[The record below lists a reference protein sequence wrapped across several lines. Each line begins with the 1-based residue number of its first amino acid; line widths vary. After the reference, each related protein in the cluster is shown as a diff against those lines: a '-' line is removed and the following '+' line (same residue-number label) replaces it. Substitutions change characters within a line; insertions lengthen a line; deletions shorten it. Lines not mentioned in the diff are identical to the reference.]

1 MKKIL
6 ISLVALFGAVTLAS
20 AADYNWAA
28 GVKFGSS
35 ASGISVKKN
44 MGGAALEGI
53 ASFYYNNALGVT
65 GLYEIK
71 SDLGSGFELYY
82 GAGAHVVLGDEVFG
96 AGIDGVVG
104 VEYQIPG
111 APISFTFDYKPRIS
125 FSGAGTGFDPVDFG
139 LGIRYCW

>member
-6 ISLVALFGAVTLAS
+6 ITLVALFGAVTLAS
-20 AADYNWAA
+20 ATDYNWAA

-96 AGIDGVVG
+96 AGVDGVVG

-125 FSGAGTGFDPVDFG
+125 FSGAGTGFDFVDFG

>member
-28 GVKFGSS
+28 GVKFGSA

-53 ASFYYNNALGVT
+53 ASFYYNDALGVT

-82 GAGAHVVLGDEVFG
+82 GAGAHVVLGNEALG

-111 APISFTFDYKPRIS
+111 APISITLDYKPSIS
-125 FSGAGTGFDPVDFG
+125 FSGAGTGFDWYDFG
-139 LGIRYCW
+139 LGVRYCW

>member
-6 ISLVALFGAVTLAS
+6 ITLVALFGAVTLAS
-20 AADYNWAA
+20 ATDYNWAA
-28 GVKFGSS
+28 GVKFGSA

-125 FSGAGTGFDPVDFG
+125 FSGAGTGFDTVDFG

>member
-6 ISLVALFGAVTLAS
+6 VTLVAIFATVTIAS
-20 AADYNWAA
+20 ATDYNWAA
-28 GVKFGSS
+28 GVKFGSA

-65 GLYEIK
+65 GLYELK

-82 GAGAHVVLGDEVFG
+82 GAGAHVVLGNDVFG
-96 AGIDGVVG
+96 AGVDGVVG

-111 APISFTFDYKPRIS
+111 APISVTFDYKPRIS
-125 FSGAGTGFDPVDFG
+125 FSGAGTGFDFVDFG

>member
-6 ISLVALFGAVTLAS
+6 ITLVALFGAVTLAS
-20 AADYNWAA
+20 ATDYNWAA

-96 AGIDGVVG
+96 AGVDGVVG

-125 FSGAGTGFDPVDFG
+125 FSSAGTGFDPVDFG

>member
-6 ISLVALFGAVTLAS
+6 VTLVALFATVTLAS
-20 AADYNWAA
+20 ATDYNWAA
-28 GVKFGSS
+28 GVKAGSN

-44 MGGAALEGI
+44 MGSTALEGI
-53 ASFYYNNALGVT
+53 ASFYYGNSLGVT

-71 SDLGSGFELYY
+71 SDLGSGLELYY
-82 GAGAHVVLGDEVFG
+82 GGGAHVLLGNEIG
-96 AGIDGVVG
+96 AGIDAVVG

-111 APISFTFDYKPRIS
+111 APISFTFDYKPN
-125 FSGAGTGFDPVDFG
+125 FDFHYGFDFVDFG

>member
-20 AADYNWAA
+20 ATDYNWAA

-96 AGIDGVVG
+96 AGVDGVVG

-125 FSGAGTGFDPVDFG
+125 FSGAGTGFDFVDFG

>member
-28 GVKFGSS
+28 GVKFGSA

-82 GAGAHVVLGDEVFG
+82 GAGAHVVLGNDVFG
-96 AGIDGVVG
+96 AGVDGVVG

-125 FSGAGTGFDPVDFG
+125 FSGAGTGFDFVDFG

>member
-6 ISLVALFGAVTLAS
+6 ITLVALFGAVTLAS
-20 AADYNWAA
+20 ATDYNWAA
-28 GVKFGSS
+28 GVKFGSK

-82 GAGAHVVLGDEVFG
+82 GAGAHVVLGNDVFG
-96 AGIDGVVG
+96 AGVDGVVG

-125 FSGAGTGFDPVDFG
+125 FSGAGTGFDFVDFG

>member
-1 MKKIL
+1 MKKL
-6 ISLVALFGAVTLAS
+6 IVLLAAMFATVSIAS
-20 AADYNWAA
+20 ATDYNWAV
-28 GVKFGSS
+28 GVKFGSA
-35 ASGISVKKN
+35 ASGLSVKKD

-53 ASFYYNNALGVT
+53 ASFHYDDLLGVT
-65 GLYEIK
+65 GLYEVK

-82 GAGAHVVLGDEVFG
+82 GGGAHVLIGNVFS

-111 APISFTFDYKPRIS
+111 APISFTFDYKPN
-125 FSGAGTGFDPVDFG
+125 FDFKGGFDFVDFG

>member
-6 ISLVALFGAVTLAS
+6 ITLVALFGAVTLAS
-20 AADYNWAA
+20 ATDYNWAA

-125 FSGAGTGFDPVDFG
+125 FSGAGTGTDFVDFG

>member
-6 ISLVALFGAVTLAS
+6 ISLVALFGAVTFAS

-28 GVKFGSS
+28 GVKFGSA

-82 GAGAHVVLGDEVFG
+82 GAGAHVVLGNDVFG
-96 AGIDGVVG
+96 AGVDGVVG

-125 FSGAGTGFDPVDFG
+125 FSGAGTDFDPVDFG

>member
-1 MKKIL
+1 MKKL
-6 ISLVALFGAVTLAS
+6 VVMLVAMFSTVTIAS
-20 AADYNWAA
+20 ATDYNWAA
-28 GVKFGSS
+28 GVKFGSA
-35 ASGISVKKN
+35 ASGLSVKKD

-53 ASFYYNNALGVT
+53 ASFYYDNLLGVT

-82 GAGAHVVLGDEVFG
+82 GGGAHLLIGDVFS
-96 AGIDGVVG
+96 AGVDGVVG

-111 APISFTFDYKPRIS
+111 APISFTFDYKPS
-125 FSGAGTGFDPVDFG
+125 FDFKGGFDFVDFG